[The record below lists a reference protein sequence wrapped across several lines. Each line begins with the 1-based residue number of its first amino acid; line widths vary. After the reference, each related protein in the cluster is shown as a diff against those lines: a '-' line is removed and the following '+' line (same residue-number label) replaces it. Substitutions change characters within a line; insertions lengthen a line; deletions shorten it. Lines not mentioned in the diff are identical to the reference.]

1 MKIEQAEQYVWRQG
15 SWVAG
20 NIDANDAAAVLN
32 RIAERDGVIQAQ
44 AVVDEAKPK
53 HSPIHPAFE
62 WKDSVAANE
71 YRKWQ
76 ARYLTRAVRAVRDE
90 PREPD
95 QPLKAKV
102 LADTSP
108 AFFFAGSG
116 TSNSPSG
123 YYPSVQVVSDLDL
136 YHRALEEAMLKLKS
150 AERAVQELTRLA
162 EKAEQRDRLAALT
175 IAVKSLVVAQ
185 EALRDV
191 RH

>member
-15 SWVAG
+15 SRIAG
-20 NIDANDAAAVLN
+20 NVDANDAAEVLN
-32 RIAERDGVIQAQ
+32 RIAARDGMIQAQ

-53 HSPIHPAFE
+53 TSPIHPAFE
-62 WKDSVAANE
+62 WKDHEAANE

-76 ARYLTRAVRAVRDE
+76 ARCMVRAVRGVRDE
-90 PREPD
+90 PRSPD

-102 LADTSP
+102 LANTSP
-108 AFFFAGSG
+108 AFYFAGSG
-116 TSNSPSG
+116 NSNSPSG
-123 YYPSVQVVSDLDL
+123 YYPTAQVISDLDL

-150 AERAVQELTRLA
+150 AERAVHELTRLA
-162 EKAEQRDRLAALT
+162 EKAEQHDRLTSLT